1 MKIKYLLDNNNYI
14 IAMQYVVINDN
25 KSKIGYDLVA
35 ENVELPTIK
44 NYQEIEIDNVDRV
57 HLGYSQIINGIFYEN
72 LDKYNAYLK
81 EVKAKE
87 EQEEVIN
94 SYKQEMA
101 SIKKWLNDNDYI
113 INKHT
118 LGEYTDDDYRWLNYL
133 AERKVKLQ
141 RYNELE
147 VILNEIN
154 SY

>member
-1 MKIKYLLDNNNYI
+1 MKIKYLLDNNNTI
-14 IAMQYVVINDN
+14 IAMQYVVIHDS
-25 KSKIGYDLVA
+25 KSKTGYDLVA
-35 ENVELPTIK
+35 DGVELPT
-44 NYQEIEIDNVDRV
+44 NPVYQEIEIDNVDRV
-57 HLGYSQIINGIFYEN
+57 HLGYSQIINGEFYEN
-72 LDKYNAYLK
+72 FANYEEHLNQ
-81 EVKAKE
+81 VKQQ
-87 EQEEVIN
+87 EQKQELVDT
-94 SYKQEMA
+94 YKQEMNA
-101 SIKKWLNDNDYI
+101 IKSWLNANDYI